1 LADWLDGDEALIR
14 RLDALGS
21 DRAKLGLI
29 GLAAVREG
37 KVLVPRRTGNLG
49 RTIRLGTVTDDY
61 ADVLAGGR
69 LKVGYAAAVEFG
81 TRPHVI
87 RPRRRKSL
95 AWGGPRT
102 LSGRLRSGGR
112 PTHFAKEVHHP
123 GTQAKP
129 YLVPG
134 IKKALRRAGMD
145 VLIRDPWNRAA

>member
-1 LADWLDGDEALIR
+1 LADWLDGDEALLR

-21 DRAKLGLI
+21 DRQKLGLI
-29 GLAAVREG
+29 GLAAVKEG

-49 RTIRLGTVTDDY
+49 RTIRLGTVTDAY

-69 LKVGYAAAVEFG
+69 LKVGYAAAVELG
-81 TRPHVI
+81 TR
-87 RPRRRKSL
+87 
-95 AWGGPRT
+95 A
-102 LSGRLRSGGR
+102 
-112 PTHFAKEVHHP
+112 
-123 GTQAKP
+123 QP